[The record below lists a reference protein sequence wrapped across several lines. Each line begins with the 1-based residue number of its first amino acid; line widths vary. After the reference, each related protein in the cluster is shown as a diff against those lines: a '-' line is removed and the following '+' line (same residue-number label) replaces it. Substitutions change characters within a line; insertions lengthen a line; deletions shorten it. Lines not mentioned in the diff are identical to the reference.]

1 MLEER
6 QHIALFD
13 RYILKEMD
21 ATEKSAFEERLM
33 HSESFKKSFDDYVS
47 FSQEVSEGGE
57 YGAVKSELES
67 IHDKVY
73 GKTRSKFLRAKF
85 LIPIGIAASIGLL
98 FLISP
103 WNEMSHTNIVKN
115 ENYEPLSNNSEEEGY
130 TEETDHTMENQIDTE
145 SVGDSHGDSA
155 ILENEEVILDDSL
168 ILINQSPH
176 GTAFLISEDGFF
188 LTSKHLIEGKR
199 IVDLQQKDLGL
210 TFEAKVI
217 YSDSILD
224 FAILKSSIKTA
235 LNFEAVPFE
244 LVKESPEL
252 GDAVFTLGYTKRD
265 IVYTQ
270 GVVSSETG
278 FESDSVYYE
287 VSLPSNAGHSGAPL
301 FNENGNLV
309 GIITAHLSDKQA
321 VTYILRPD
329 YIQNRVDDLSD
340 SLQMDLSTNYSKR
353 NASTKRLIKLYRPF
367 IFEVH

>member
-1 MLEER
+1 MEDR

-13 RYILKEMD
+13 RYLSGEMD
-21 ATEKSAFEERLM
+21 NEEKLAFEERLT
-33 HSESFKKSFDDYVS
+33 HSESLKKAFNEYTA
-47 FSQEVSEGGE
+47 FSTEIEAGGE
-57 YGAVKSELES
+57 YAAIKTELGV
-67 IHDKVY
+67 IHQELYRK
-73 GKTRSKFLRAKF
+73 KRSKLLSPKF
-85 LIPIGIAASIGLL
+85 LIPIGLAATITLV
-98 FLISP
+98 FMISP
-103 WNEMSHTNIVKN
+103 WSGMKDATMAENNI
-115 ENYEPLSNNSEEEGY
+115 YEPLANNSGDNYAEESDDIMY
-130 TEETDHTMENQIDTE
+130 DMVMEN
-145 SVGDSHGDSA
+145 VGNSNPDSA
-155 ILENEEVILDDSL
+155 ELNQEYLQLIDSL

-188 LTSKHLIEGKR
+188 LTSKHLIEGQK
-199 IVDLQQKDLGL
+199 IVDLQQKELGI
-210 TFEAKVI
+210 TFESEVI

-235 LNFEAVPFE
+235 LNFEAVPYE
-244 LVKESPEL
+244 IVKDVPEL
-252 GDAVFTLGYTKRD
+252 GDAVFTLGYTKKD

-278 FESDSVYYE
+278 FESDSVYFE

-301 FNENGNLV
+301 FNEKGNLI

-329 YIQNRVDDLSD
+329 YIQNRLDDLSD
-340 SLQMDLSTNYSKR
+340 SLSIDLSTNYSKK